1 MSGLNQLDAQTMA
14 QMQMNPNFMQQQAAY
29 NNKQHLLQQQQ
40 NYSFDE
46 QLTSNYYDPSMNY
59 RMNLLQQAQSHSFNM
74 DMLSG
79 TGGPNGLSPMEM
91 QQYSFQ
97 RNNPKRST
105 LRRTQRVIDSS
116 TDDLNNN
123 MVGDFNSLSPQQ
135 QQQLLMMRNQ
145 HYSNN
150 SSGQESGIGTGSSVY
165 TNMTSNVHGNIDMNS
180 PNAQQALQQQQQQQ
194 PHHHHHHGHH
204 PNNLVNGPGA
214 GHPTGRPQLV
224 SGKSMDA
231 SAGQRILD
239 PDFMRI
245 PIQLPRR
252 KSLPS
257 IVKMKSYKED
267 ETAHSSSELNEKNQE
282 TFIIENGIRKRV
294 TEKSNS
300 AMAQNKLAGTDDA
313 SKNPQANAQPGGL
326 QGTPENMNINGDD
339 DGANNLRHRRPYEYD
354 DDEMPQLP
362 RKIVIESIT
371 TLNSPDSAITGS
383 KRVSMPSIPAYFT
396 PKLASKGT

>member
-1 MSGLNQLDAQTMA
+1 
-14 QMQMNPNFMQQQAAY
+14 MNPNFMQQQAAY